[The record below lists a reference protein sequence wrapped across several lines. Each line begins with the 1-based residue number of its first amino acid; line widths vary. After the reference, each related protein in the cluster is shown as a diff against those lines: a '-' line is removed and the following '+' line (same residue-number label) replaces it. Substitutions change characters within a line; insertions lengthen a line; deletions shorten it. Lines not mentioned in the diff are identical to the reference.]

1 MRPGLLPPPP
11 RHLAGRRN
19 VHLGEEVQFC
29 GYSYEYEVWY
39 APARVV
45 EITADGL
52 LLEIVMSFGS
62 PVPEMVLVD
71 CCAYSVLPVTSTWR
85 FVPDAA

>member
-1 MRPGLLPPPP
+1 MRAGFLPPPP

-29 GYSYEYEVWY
+29 MWSQDYEC
-39 APARVV
+39 AFLPARVI
-45 EITADGL
+45 EITADGVS
-52 LLEIVMSFGS
+52 LEVLVSGTHVIPEYLYV
-62 PVPEMVLVD
+62 EMV
-71 CCAYSVLPVTSTWR
+71 AYSALPVTSTWR